1 MNACLSDFR
10 VVNPTLRTFS
20 AAEARI
26 AQSSIRFNNLSAA
39 ELGYPESVRLLISS
53 EGTTLAIQACDKDD
67 PCAVPFMSGRT
78 AEDLKGQKKWTTVS
92 NRMLMHII
100 RTKLGWDSGKTP
112 RRFYGVPWP
121 EQYAI
126 LFDLTRAA
134 PPRTRTPNLS
144 VEDMLRT
151 YELAASGTLMPVG
164 DNTWAKTNKFASVP
178 PSRVIEARTA
188 WQFRRLTGE
197 QLAEK
202 IGIAV
207 DSLRHIENGVRSP
220 SFQLIERISDILDVS
235 LDYLAGKTD
244 SPLEHRVRKELE
256 NSGLTK
262 EQEDAIVELA
272 LNSIPI
278 IKKHI

>member
-1 MNACLSDFR
+1 MSLSRREKHDETLHYMNACLSDLR

-39 ELGYPESVRLLISS
+39 ELGYPENVRLLISS
-53 EGTTLAIQACDKDD
+53 EGTTLAIQACDKDE

-151 YELAASGTLMPVG
+151 YELAASGSLMPVG

-178 PSRVIEARTA
+178 PSRVIEA
-188 WQFRRLTGE
+188 QFVNVT
-197 QLAEK
+197 
-202 IGIAV
+202 
-207 DSLRHIENGVRSP
+207 
-220 SFQLIERISDILDVS
+220 
-235 LDYLAGKTD
+235 
-244 SPLEHRVRKELE
+244 
-256 NSGLTK
+256 
-262 EQEDAIVELA
+262 
-272 LNSIPI
+272 
-278 IKKHI
+278 

>member
-1 MNACLSDFR
+1 MSTRLQIMGS
-10 VVNPTLRTFS
+10 
-20 AAEARI
+20 RI
-26 AQSSIRFNNLSAA
+26 
-39 ELGYPESVRLLISS
+39 
-53 EGTTLAIQACDKDD
+53 
-67 PCAVPFMSGRT
+67 RT
-78 AEDLKGQKKWTTVS
+78 A
-92 NRMLMHII
+92 R
-100 RTKLGWDSGKTP
+100 
-112 RRFYGVPWP
+112 
-121 EQYAI
+121 
-126 LFDLTRAA
+126 
-134 PPRTRTPNLS
+134 
-144 VEDMLRT
+144 
-151 YELAASGTLMPVG
+151 
-164 DNTWAKTNKFASVP
+164 
-178 PSRVIEARTA
+178 
-188 WQFRRLTGE
+188 QFRRLTGE

-278 IKKHI
+278 IKKTHLSNAPVDLAGAIFFSFSLNPTVFALSLM

>member
-1 MNACLSDFR
+1 MSTRLQIMGS
-10 VVNPTLRTFS
+10 
-20 AAEARI
+20 RI
-26 AQSSIRFNNLSAA
+26 
-39 ELGYPESVRLLISS
+39 
-53 EGTTLAIQACDKDD
+53 
-67 PCAVPFMSGRT
+67 RT
-78 AEDLKGQKKWTTVS
+78 A
-92 NRMLMHII
+92 R
-100 RTKLGWDSGKTP
+100 
-112 RRFYGVPWP
+112 
-121 EQYAI
+121 
-126 LFDLTRAA
+126 
-134 PPRTRTPNLS
+134 
-144 VEDMLRT
+144 
-151 YELAASGTLMPVG
+151 
-164 DNTWAKTNKFASVP
+164 
-178 PSRVIEARTA
+178 
-188 WQFRRLTGE
+188 QFRRLTGE

-207 DSLRHIENGVRSP
+207 DSLRHIENGVKSP

>member
-1 MNACLSDFR
+1 MSTRLPIMGS
-10 VVNPTLRTFS
+10 
-20 AAEARI
+20 RI
-26 AQSSIRFNNLSAA
+26 
-39 ELGYPESVRLLISS
+39 
-53 EGTTLAIQACDKDD
+53 
-67 PCAVPFMSGRT
+67 RT
-78 AEDLKGQKKWTTVS
+78 A
-92 NRMLMHII
+92 R
-100 RTKLGWDSGKTP
+100 
-112 RRFYGVPWP
+112 
-121 EQYAI
+121 
-126 LFDLTRAA
+126 
-134 PPRTRTPNLS
+134 
-144 VEDMLRT
+144 
-151 YELAASGTLMPVG
+151 
-164 DNTWAKTNKFASVP
+164 
-178 PSRVIEARTA
+178 
-188 WQFRRLTGE
+188 QFRRLTGE

>member
-1 MNACLSDFR
+1 MSTRLQIMGS
-10 VVNPTLRTFS
+10 
-20 AAEARI
+20 RI
-26 AQSSIRFNNLSAA
+26 
-39 ELGYPESVRLLISS
+39 
-53 EGTTLAIQACDKDD
+53 
-67 PCAVPFMSGRT
+67 RT
-78 AEDLKGQKKWTTVS
+78 A
-92 NRMLMHII
+92 R
-100 RTKLGWDSGKTP
+100 
-112 RRFYGVPWP
+112 
-121 EQYAI
+121 
-126 LFDLTRAA
+126 
-134 PPRTRTPNLS
+134 
-144 VEDMLRT
+144 
-151 YELAASGTLMPVG
+151 
-164 DNTWAKTNKFASVP
+164 
-178 PSRVIEARTA
+178 
-188 WQFRRLTGE
+188 QFHRLTGE

>member
-1 MNACLSDFR
+1 MSTRLQIMGS
-10 VVNPTLRTFS
+10 
-20 AAEARI
+20 RI
-26 AQSSIRFNNLSAA
+26 
-39 ELGYPESVRLLISS
+39 
-53 EGTTLAIQACDKDD
+53 
-67 PCAVPFMSGRT
+67 RT
-78 AEDLKGQKKWTTVS
+78 A
-92 NRMLMHII
+92 R
-100 RTKLGWDSGKTP
+100 
-112 RRFYGVPWP
+112 
-121 EQYAI
+121 
-126 LFDLTRAA
+126 
-134 PPRTRTPNLS
+134 
-144 VEDMLRT
+144 
-151 YELAASGTLMPVG
+151 
-164 DNTWAKTNKFASVP
+164 
-178 PSRVIEARTA
+178 
-188 WQFRRLTGE
+188 QFRRLTGE

-220 SFQLIERISDILDVS
+220 SFQLIERISDI

>member
-1 MNACLSDFR
+1 MAFGMCRTGGHSFTYHFSTVNTIMLISDFLPSIYTVR
-10 VVNPTLRTFS
+10 KY
-20 AAEARI
+20 RI
-26 AQSSIRFNNLSAA
+26 GEDQMST
-39 ELGYPESVRLLISS
+39 RLQIMGSR
-53 EGTTLAIQACDKDD
+53 I
-67 PCAVPFMSGRT
+67 RT
-78 AEDLKGQKKWTTVS
+78 A
-92 NRMLMHII
+92 R
-100 RTKLGWDSGKTP
+100 
-112 RRFYGVPWP
+112 
-121 EQYAI
+121 
-126 LFDLTRAA
+126 
-134 PPRTRTPNLS
+134 
-144 VEDMLRT
+144 
-151 YELAASGTLMPVG
+151 
-164 DNTWAKTNKFASVP
+164 
-178 PSRVIEARTA
+178 
-188 WQFRRLTGE
+188 QFRRLTGE

-262 EQEDAIVELA
+262 EQEDAIVEFA

>member
-1 MNACLSDFR
+1 MSTRLQIMGS
-10 VVNPTLRTFS
+10 
-20 AAEARI
+20 RI
-26 AQSSIRFNNLSAA
+26 
-39 ELGYPESVRLLISS
+39 
-53 EGTTLAIQACDKDD
+53 
-67 PCAVPFMSGRT
+67 RT
-78 AEDLKGQKKWTTVS
+78 A
-92 NRMLMHII
+92 R
-100 RTKLGWDSGKTP
+100 
-112 RRFYGVPWP
+112 
-121 EQYAI
+121 
-126 LFDLTRAA
+126 
-134 PPRTRTPNLS
+134 
-144 VEDMLRT
+144 
-151 YELAASGTLMPVG
+151 
-164 DNTWAKTNKFASVP
+164 
-178 PSRVIEARTA
+178 
-188 WQFRRLTGE
+188 QFRRLTGE

-220 SFQLIERISDILDVS
+220 SFQLISDILDVS

>member
-1 MNACLSDFR
+1 MSTRLQIMGS
-10 VVNPTLRTFS
+10 
-20 AAEARI
+20 RI
-26 AQSSIRFNNLSAA
+26 
-39 ELGYPESVRLLISS
+39 
-53 EGTTLAIQACDKDD
+53 
-67 PCAVPFMSGRT
+67 RT
-78 AEDLKGQKKWTTVS
+78 A
-92 NRMLMHII
+92 R
-100 RTKLGWDSGKTP
+100 
-112 RRFYGVPWP
+112 
-121 EQYAI
+121 
-126 LFDLTRAA
+126 
-134 PPRTRTPNLS
+134 
-144 VEDMLRT
+144 
-151 YELAASGTLMPVG
+151 
-164 DNTWAKTNKFASVP
+164 
-178 PSRVIEARTA
+178 
-188 WQFRRLTGE
+188 QFRRLTGE

-207 DSLRHIENGVRSP
+207 DSLRHI

>member
-1 MNACLSDFR
+1 MSTRLQIMGS
-10 VVNPTLRTFS
+10 
-20 AAEARI
+20 RI
-26 AQSSIRFNNLSAA
+26 
-39 ELGYPESVRLLISS
+39 
-53 EGTTLAIQACDKDD
+53 
-67 PCAVPFMSGRT
+67 RT
-78 AEDLKGQKKWTTVS
+78 A
-92 NRMLMHII
+92 R
-100 RTKLGWDSGKTP
+100 
-112 RRFYGVPWP
+112 
-121 EQYAI
+121 
-126 LFDLTRAA
+126 
-134 PPRTRTPNLS
+134 
-144 VEDMLRT
+144 
-151 YELAASGTLMPVG
+151 
-164 DNTWAKTNKFASVP
+164 
-178 PSRVIEARTA
+178 
-188 WQFRRLTGE
+188 QFRRLTGE

-278 IKKHI
+278 IKNTFEQCTCRSGRCNFIFHSPLIRLFSRFHSCNMYSLDTIISNLYGGMKT

>member
-1 MNACLSDFR
+1 MLISDFLPSIYTVR
-10 VVNPTLRTFS
+10 KY
-20 AAEARI
+20 RI
-26 AQSSIRFNNLSAA
+26 
-39 ELGYPESVRLLISS
+39 
-53 EGTTLAIQACDKDD
+53 
-67 PCAVPFMSGRT
+67 GRRRSNEYEI
-78 AEDLKGQKKWTTVS
+78 ANHGQP
-92 NRMLMHII
+92 
-100 RTKLGWDSGKTP
+100 DSDC
-112 RRFYGVPWP
+112 R
-121 EQYAI
+121 
-126 LFDLTRAA
+126 
-134 PPRTRTPNLS
+134 
-144 VEDMLRT
+144 
-151 YELAASGTLMPVG
+151 
-164 DNTWAKTNKFASVP
+164 
-178 PSRVIEARTA
+178 
-188 WQFRRLTGE
+188 QFRRLTGE

>member
-1 MNACLSDFR
+1 MSTRLQIMGS
-10 VVNPTLRTFS
+10 
-20 AAEARI
+20 RI
-26 AQSSIRFNNLSAA
+26 
-39 ELGYPESVRLLISS
+39 
-53 EGTTLAIQACDKDD
+53 
-67 PCAVPFMSGRT
+67 RT
-78 AEDLKGQKKWTTVS
+78 A
-92 NRMLMHII
+92 R
-100 RTKLGWDSGKTP
+100 
-112 RRFYGVPWP
+112 
-121 EQYAI
+121 
-126 LFDLTRAA
+126 
-134 PPRTRTPNLS
+134 
-144 VEDMLRT
+144 
-151 YELAASGTLMPVG
+151 
-164 DNTWAKTNKFASVP
+164 
-178 PSRVIEARTA
+178 
-188 WQFRRLTGE
+188 QFRRLTGE

-202 IGIAV
+202 IAV

>member
-1 MNACLSDFR
+1 MSTRLQIMGS
-10 VVNPTLRTFS
+10 
-20 AAEARI
+20 RI
-26 AQSSIRFNNLSAA
+26 
-39 ELGYPESVRLLISS
+39 
-53 EGTTLAIQACDKDD
+53 
-67 PCAVPFMSGRT
+67 RT
-78 AEDLKGQKKWTTVS
+78 A
-92 NRMLMHII
+92 R
-100 RTKLGWDSGKTP
+100 
-112 RRFYGVPWP
+112 
-121 EQYAI
+121 
-126 LFDLTRAA
+126 
-134 PPRTRTPNLS
+134 
-144 VEDMLRT
+144 
-151 YELAASGTLMPVG
+151 
-164 DNTWAKTNKFASVP
+164 
-178 PSRVIEARTA
+178 
-188 WQFRRLTGE
+188 QFRRLTGE

-278 IKKHI
+278 IKKHIRAMHLSIWQVQFIFHSPLIRLFSHFLSCNMYLLDTIVSNLYGGMKT

>member
-1 MNACLSDFR
+1 MGS
-10 VVNPTLRTFS
+10 
-20 AAEARI
+20 RI
-26 AQSSIRFNNLSAA
+26 
-39 ELGYPESVRLLISS
+39 
-53 EGTTLAIQACDKDD
+53 
-67 PCAVPFMSGRT
+67 RT
-78 AEDLKGQKKWTTVS
+78 A
-92 NRMLMHII
+92 R
-100 RTKLGWDSGKTP
+100 
-112 RRFYGVPWP
+112 
-121 EQYAI
+121 
-126 LFDLTRAA
+126 
-134 PPRTRTPNLS
+134 
-144 VEDMLRT
+144 
-151 YELAASGTLMPVG
+151 
-164 DNTWAKTNKFASVP
+164 
-178 PSRVIEARTA
+178 
-188 WQFRRLTGE
+188 QFRRLTGE

>member
-1 MNACLSDFR
+1 MSTRLQIMGS
-10 VVNPTLRTFS
+10 
-20 AAEARI
+20 RI
-26 AQSSIRFNNLSAA
+26 
-39 ELGYPESVRLLISS
+39 
-53 EGTTLAIQACDKDD
+53 
-67 PCAVPFMSGRT
+67 RT
-78 AEDLKGQKKWTTVS
+78 A
-92 NRMLMHII
+92 R
-100 RTKLGWDSGKTP
+100 
-112 RRFYGVPWP
+112 
-121 EQYAI
+121 
-126 LFDLTRAA
+126 
-134 PPRTRTPNLS
+134 
-144 VEDMLRT
+144 
-151 YELAASGTLMPVG
+151 
-164 DNTWAKTNKFASVP
+164 
-178 PSRVIEARTA
+178 
-188 WQFRRLTGE
+188 QFRRLTGE

-278 IKKHI
+278 IKKHICAMHLSIWQVQFYFSFSLNPTVFARSLM

>member
-1 MNACLSDFR
+1 MLISDFLPSIYTVR
-10 VVNPTLRTFS
+10 KYRIGRRRSNEYEIANHGQPDST
-20 AAEARI
+20 AR
-26 AQSSIRFNNLSAA
+26 
-39 ELGYPESVRLLISS
+39 
-53 EGTTLAIQACDKDD
+53 
-67 PCAVPFMSGRT
+67 
-78 AEDLKGQKKWTTVS
+78 
-92 NRMLMHII
+92 
-100 RTKLGWDSGKTP
+100 
-112 RRFYGVPWP
+112 
-121 EQYAI
+121 
-126 LFDLTRAA
+126 
-134 PPRTRTPNLS
+134 
-144 VEDMLRT
+144 
-151 YELAASGTLMPVG
+151 
-164 DNTWAKTNKFASVP
+164 
-178 PSRVIEARTA
+178 
-188 WQFRRLTGE
+188 QFRRLTGE